1 MASRITLR
9 PLFESLFNTD
19 DASRRVRGF
28 GQRRLVV
35 ATLLCLFALPSL
47 VCGDDHPLT
56 ADERTKLTAK
66 LDQQIAELTTRI
78 EEDGKKVDLF
88 SRRGDANFFRGR
100 FAESVADYEKMVE
113 LNAELDDSHWRRGIA
128 RFYAG
133 KFEGAAQQF
142 ERYHSFDDV
151 DRENGIWRF
160 FSQFKAYGAEK
171 ARAGLLK
178 YKKDDREPFPSVYK
192 LFSGEMT
199 GADVLKRIDDAG
211 VKGDERE
218 KRLFYADLYIGL
230 NDALE
235 GRDES
240 AIKHLRRSTAN
251 KWGPAAGYGPNY
263 MWHVGRVHFELLT
276 QKAPKKDQ

>member
-1 MASRITLR
+1 M
-9 PLFESLFNTD
+9 PLLI
-19 DASRRVRGF
+19 V
-28 GQRRLVV
+28 L
-35 ATLLCLFALPSL
+35 LFAAVLPAWAY
-47 VCGDDHPLT
+47 GEEHPLS
-56 ADERTKLTAK
+56 ADERSQLTAK
-66 LDQQIAELTTRI
+66 FDKQIADLTSRI
-78 EEDGKKVDLF
+78 DQDAKNVDLY

-100 FAESVADYEKMVE
+100 FAESVADYEQMVE

-128 RFYAG
+128 RFYAS

-218 KRLFYADLYIGL
+218 KRLFYANLYIGL

-240 AIKHLRRSTAN
+240 AINHLRRSTAN
-251 KWGPAAGYGPNY
+251 KWGPTAGYGPNY
-263 MWHVGRVHFELLT
+263 MWHVGRVHYELLID
-276 QKAPKKDQ
+276 KAAHKVPKK

>member
-1 MASRITLR
+1 MLR
-9 PLFESLFNTD
+9 FT
-19 DASRRVRGF
+19 A
-28 GQRRLVV
+28 
-35 ATLLCLFALPSL
+35 LLCWLALPL
-47 VCGDDHPLT
+47 LAIADDHPLSV
-56 ADERTKLTAK
+56 DERTQLTAK
-66 LDQQIAELTTRI
+66 LDKQIIDLTSKI
-78 EEDGKKVDLF
+78 EQDSKSVELF

-100 FAESVADYEKMVE
+100 FAESVADYDKMVE
-113 LNAELDDSHWRRGIA
+113 LNAELDNSHWRRGIA

-160 FSQFKAYGAEK
+160 FSQFKAYGPEK

-199 GADVLKRIDDAG
+199 GADVLKRIDDAQ

-240 AIKHLRRSTAN
+240 AIKHLHRSTAN
-251 KWGPAAGYGPNY
+251 KWGPVAGYGPNY
-263 MWHVGRVHFELLT
+263 MWHVGRVHYELLVE
-276 QKAPKKDQ
+276 KAAKKVGK